1 MNPCSCGY
9 LGDATVYSKCSPAQ
23 IGAYQ
28 KRISGPL
35 LDRLDLRVHVSKI
48 KHEHFFSAKS
58 LQQKQ
63 HLKVLTFISDAREM
77 QKKRYKCSDRYNA
90 YASINEAKRLF
101 LVAPEA
107 KKLLDSAAT
116 KLALTSRGYIRALRV
131 ARTIADLEKSVALE
145 ATHIAEALQYR

>member
-1 MNPCSCGY
+1 M
-9 LGDATVYSKCSPAQ
+9 KEQ
-23 IGAYQ
+23 
-28 KRISGPL
+28 
-35 LDRLDLRVHVSKI
+35 
-48 KHEHFFSAKS
+48 
-58 LQQKQ
+58 
-63 HLKVLTFISDAREM
+63 
-77 QKKRYKCSDRYNA
+77 RYKCSDRYNA

-131 ARTIADLEKSVALE
+131 ARTIADLEKSVVLE